1 MKLDVKC
8 KNKKFHHKDVVTMYL
23 LKKEFVEKYLNWFA
37 HGEPYVPYEIM
48 LEMIVSS
55 TSASNNM
62 HGFVRENPNPCR
74 SMVID
79 AMRMNQDYS
88 SEGSHI
94 KRFNQM

>member
-1 MKLDVKC
+1 
-8 KNKKFHHKDVVTMYL
+8 
-23 LKKEFVEKYLNWFA
+23 
-37 HGEPYVPYEIM
+37 M

-88 SEGSHI
+88 SEGSHL